1 MTIANSKYIYQA
13 PCDIMWYQLQ
23 TWDYTSIPVK
33 GEAPSV
39 IEKKMLARKLEE
51 ISCWLHILHAINFP
65 GKQI

>member
-1 MTIANSKYIYQA
+1 MIIANSKYIYQA

-39 IEKKMLARKLEE
+39 IEKKMLAWKLVE
-51 ISCWLHILHAINFP
+51 IDIMLVTPCYKLP
-65 GKQI
+65 R